1 MLILKVLLSVIS
13 AILALLELGI
23 VIIVTPFLTLFML
36 CIIIIE
42 GAIRR
47 N

>member
-1 MLILKVLLSVIS
+1 MLRILLLIIS
-13 AILALLELGI
+13 AIMVIVEIGI
-23 VIIVTPFLTLFML
+23 TIIVTPFLVIFML